1 MTPSDDRFKAD
12 SLSIIELFQSTTY
25 EIPAFQRDYSW
36 TKEQCADLWS
46 DLQDLISQETTS
58 HFLGPMVVLRQGDNS
73 RKNYLVID
81 GQQRLTTIQMMIS
94 LIRDHWVQLN
104 PGKRDTPAG
113 PKPYEDTCK
122 SLLNS
127 GPPNYE
133 ATFVPNWH
141 IREIFFDYMQR
152 ELSDTSRK
160 KITKLEDVKSGLEYS
175 EELFK
180 AYMFFREKII
190 ALTQEETSR
199 LETNLLYKVYV
210 LRIDAIKIDNAF
222 ILFDTLN
229 NRGLDLTQG
238 DLVKNLI
245 FQLNKEPASANLSPA
260 MMNILTKWDSIVE
273 KVSHKKLDTFLR
285 YFLLLQVKKKFQRE
299 SITKVI
305 ESEYGSKEGI
315 KKFLDELSVYA
326 DLYSLIERSENF
338 EGPHK
343 NELNCIFDDLNDLN
357 QATQAVFLLAA
368 LKRFGDRQR
377 KESFV
382 RLSTACRA
390 AEILSFRWLVTGK
403 NAQELEDIWR
413 KAALILLAPGK
424 SDQEA
429 LDAALAEIKSHL
441 PADKEFKSEFTNRS
455 FKTSK
460 FARYVLKKIENSK
473 LDNNVWVLAGSS
485 KLDVEHVAP
494 KSPDDTHNWR
504 QIMGGNVSYSNI
516 IYRIGNQTLLSK
528 SLNRSARNNEYAWKR
543 DYYSENTG
551 QLTVLTVDLL
561 KNKSWNQATV
571 LRRSELLANEAIHIW
586 NWASVSKELK
596 ISASNTSKQKY
607 STQVPR
613 KSRKKAAAKLHPSGQ
628 KKAVKK
634 VTKSARK
641 RPVKKVAKAAPKG
654 AVRRSK
660 TARGKAGK

>member
-46 DLQDLISQETTS
+46 DLQDLMDGESSS
-58 HFLGPMVVLRQGDNS
+58 HFLGPMVVLRQGENS

-81 GQQRLTTIQMMIS
+81 GQQRLTTIQMIIS
-94 LIRDHWVQLN
+94 LIRDHWVQLS
-104 PGKRDTPAG
+104 PGFRETPAG
-113 PKPYEDTCK
+113 PKPFEDTCK

-141 IREIFFDYMQR
+141 IREIFFDYIQR
-152 ELSDTSRK
+152 ELSDASRK
-160 KITKLEDVKSGLEYS
+160 KITKLDDVKSGLEYS

-190 ALTQEETSR
+190 NLSQEKTSH
-199 LETNLLYKVYV
+199 LETNLLYNVYV

-260 MMNILTKWDSIVE
+260 MMNILSKWDGIVE
-273 KVSHKKLDTFLR
+273 KVTHKKLDTFLR
-285 YFLLLQVKKKFQRE
+285 YFLLLQVKKKFQRA

-305 ESEYGSKEGI
+305 EAEYGSKDGI
-315 KKFLDELSVYA
+315 NKFLEELSIYA
-326 DLYSLIERSENF
+326 DLYSLIERTENF

-343 NELNCIFDDLNDLN
+343 NELNYIFDDLNDLN

-368 LKRFGDRQR
+368 LKRFGDRQ
-377 KESFV
+377 KKDSFV

-403 NAQELEDIWR
+403 NAQELEDVWR
-413 KAALILLAPGK
+413 KAALILLSSGK
-424 SDQEA
+424 SDQDALEA
-429 LDAALAEIKSHL
+429 AISELKSHL
-441 PADKEFKSEFTNRS
+441 PSDKEFKSEFTNRA
-455 FKTSK
+455 FKASK

-473 LDNNVWVLAGSS
+473 LDNTVWVLAGSN

-494 KSPDDTHNWR
+494 KSPDETHNWR
-504 QIMGGNVSYSNI
+504 LSMDGNISYRNI

-528 SLNRSARNNEYAWKR
+528 SLNRSARNNEYSWKR
-543 DYYSENTG
+543 DYYIEHTG
-551 QLTVLTVDLL
+551 QLTTLTLDLL
-561 KNKSWNQATV
+561 KNKSWDQAAV
-571 LRRSELLANEAIHIW
+571 LRRSEKLANDAIGIW
-586 NWASVSKELK
+586 NWASVSKELRVSS
-596 ISASNTSKQKY
+596 IAPTKQAK
-607 STQVPR
+607 TKGAAKKR
-613 KSRKKAAAKLHPSGQ
+613 TKKAAARNKPATR
-628 KKAVKK
+628 KKAVAKKKPATRKK
-634 VTKSARK
+634 VTKRGTRK
-641 RPVKKVAKAAPKG
+641 GIKA
-654 AVRRSK
+654 
-660 TARGKAGK
+660 